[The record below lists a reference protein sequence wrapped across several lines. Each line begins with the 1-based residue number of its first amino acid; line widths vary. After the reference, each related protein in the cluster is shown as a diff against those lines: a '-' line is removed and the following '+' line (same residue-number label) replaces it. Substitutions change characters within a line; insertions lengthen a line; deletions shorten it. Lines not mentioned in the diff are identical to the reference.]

1 MTKTTDNPL
10 HVLVVDDDV
19 TVAEA
24 IREGLDTLDAT
35 MDHVTTIAEGRD
47 RLSKG
52 GSFDAIILDR
62 GLPDGDGVTL
72 ADACREAGMETPI
85 LMVTAHDTVQ
95 DRVLGLKLGADDYIC
110 KPFSIDELVARLQA
124 IMRRAKTGQRHILRF
139 QDIELDLVRR
149 QVRRQSLE
157 RSLSA
162 REVDLLAYLM
172 THPGEVI
179 TKERILR
186 EVWGD
191 ECIGDSNVLHVYAN
205 YLRNKLEGGLYS
217 RVIHTVRG
225 VGYILSS
232 NEPSDRGE

>member
-1 MTKTTDNPL
+1 MNLTENPV
-10 HVLVVDDDV
+10 HVLVVDDDPE
-19 TVAEA
+19 VADA
-24 IREGLDTLDAT
+24 IREGLASLDAS
-35 MDHVTTIAEGRD
+35 MDHVTTIAQGRQ
-47 RLSKG
+47 RLAQG

-72 ADACREAGMETPI
+72 ADACREAGMEIPI

-110 KPFSIDELVARLQA
+110 KPFAVDELIARLQS
-124 IMRRAKTGQRHILRF
+124 IMRRARTGQRHILRF
-139 QDIELDLVRR
+139 HDIELDLVQR
-149 QVRRQSLE
+149 QVRRQTLE

-172 THPGEVI
+172 THPGEVL
-179 TKERILR
+179 TKDRILQ

-205 YLRNKLEGGLYS
+205 YLRNKLEGGLYP

-225 VGYILSS
+225 VGYVLSID
-232 NEPSDRGE
+232 EPNDRRG